1 MHEQMSVRILNI
13 SKTYGRQKALDDVTV
28 EIGEGEI
35 VGLLGPNGAGK
46 STLMKITT
54 GYLAADAGHVEV
66 CGYDIDTEPVRAR
79 SLIGYL
85 PEHNPLYPD
94 MYVREYLTMV
104 AHLYKINAPEA
115 VAEIIERTGLTPES
129 HKKIASL
136 SKGYRQRVGIAQA
149 LIGNPKVVILDEP
162 TTGLDPNQIDEIR
175 ALIREIG
182 RDKTVILSTHLMQE
196 VNAICD
202 RVIIIDKGHILADGK
217 AAAIADKVGGGMA
230 VEVLFDK
237 DIDVISAEKQLN
249 AKITL
254 IGEHEYRVESSQSED
269 LRAKTFNYAVANN
282 LVILSLLR
290 TDNNIESIFH
300 KLTRG
305 L

>member
-1 MHEQMSVRILNI
+1 MSVSIKNV
-13 SKTYGRQKALDDVTV
+13 SKTYGRQRALDNISL

-54 GYLAADAGHVEV
+54 GYLAADSGSVMV
-66 CGYDIDTEPVRAR
+66 CGHDIDTEPVVAR

-104 AHLYKINAPEA
+104 AHLYKIGDANA
-115 VAEIIERTGLTPES
+115 VADIIDRTGLTPES

-149 LIGNPKVVILDEP
+149 LISNPRVVILDEP
-162 TTGLDPNQIDEIR
+162 TTGLDPNQIEEIR
-175 ALIREIG
+175 ALIKDLG
-182 RDKTVILSTHLMQE
+182 RDRTVILSTHLMQE

-202 RVIIIDKGHILADGK
+202 RVIIIDHGHVLADGK
-217 AAAIADKVGGGMA
+217 ASAIADKVGGGMA
-230 VEVLFDK
+230 VDVLFDK
-237 DIDVISAEKQLN
+237 DIDVKSAEKQLN
-249 AKITL
+249 ATITP

-269 LRAKTFNYAVANN
+269 LRAKTFNYAVTNN